1 MRLGA
6 EKPLSAF
13 AYYTAWLMYIGLF
26 FVKHQCKYAKNV
38 QKMKPVLSTTVKLF
52 ENMKKYGID

>member
-26 FVKHQCKYAKNV
+26 FVKHQCKYAKKCTKNEASRIHTS
-38 QKMKPVLSTTVKLF
+38 QTFLDF
-52 ENMKKYGID
+52 